1 MSRDITA
8 ATETAS
14 SSDTVNAAY
23 IVEMEFDAGTVRL
36 WSGIGSLSWDGQSW
50 DGVGELG
57 GISSIQE
64 EAGAVSTGISLEL
77 SFNDTDIL
85 DDILNEDYQG
95 RSVRVWLAFFDNS
108 MAIVDDPVQVFGGL
122 MDSAETSLG
131 RESASV
137 RLNCESWLRVLERK
151 TSRMRTDQDQ
161 DRRYSGDR
169 GFEHVPQIQDKPII
183 WGRDDATQTK
193 QSRKNLKKQN
203 KR

>member
-95 RSVRVWLAFFDNS
+95 RSVRVWLAFFDSS

-122 MDSAETSLG
+122 MDS
-131 RESASV
+131 
-137 RLNCESWLRVLERK
+137 WLRVLERK
-151 TSRMRTDQDQ
+151 TSRTRTDQDQ